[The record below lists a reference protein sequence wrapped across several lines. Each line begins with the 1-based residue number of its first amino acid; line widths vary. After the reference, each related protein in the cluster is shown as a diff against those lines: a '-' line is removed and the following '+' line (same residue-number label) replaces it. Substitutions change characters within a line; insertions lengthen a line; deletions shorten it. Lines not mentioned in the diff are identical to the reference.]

1 MALRVIQWAT
11 GAMGKTCLRA
21 IIDHPDLELVGLYV
35 YSDAKAGQDAG
46 DIARR
51 GKTGVL
57 ATRDI
62 DAILALDAD
71 VVVHAA
77 RLAPPYGAHDEDIR
91 RLLASGKNVISIN
104 GYSDPAHWGGDRL
117 AGFEAACARGG
128 TSLMGAGLNPGFVAE
143 KLAVVATSV
152 CAHVEAIDVTEI
164 VDCRAMRSPDYVF
177 GVLGFGADPAT
188 LNPNDPYWGPA
199 SALNG
204 MYAEVLAAV
213 AARLGWTLEAVE
225 TAHSVAPAGENLTVA
240 AGHIARDMV
249 ARLDWRWHGLV
260 QGRRALT
267 MAISWTMEPLAGDD
281 PPLWTVRI
289 EGTPGVRIT
298 VHLDKPLDDTVRTSA
313 EQLGVAG
320 AVVNAIPIVCA
331 AAPGVVVSP
340 IATPFQA
347 PQTSR

>member
-21 IIDHPDLELVGLYV
+21 IIDDPDLELVGLYV

-57 ATRDI
+57 ATRDV
-62 DAILALDAD
+62 DEILALEAD

-77 RLAPPYGAHDEDIR
+77 RLAPPYGAHDDDIR

-104 GYSDPAHWGGDRL
+104 GYSHPGGERR
-117 AGFEAACARGG
+117 AAFEAACAEGG
-128 TSLMGAGLNPGFVAE
+128 SSLMGAGLNPGFIAE
-143 KLAVVATSV
+143 KLAVVASSICTQV
-152 CAHVEAIDVTEI
+152 KAIEVTEV
-164 VDCRAMRSPDYVF
+164 VDCRTMRNPDYVF
-177 GVLGFGADPAT
+177 GVLGFGSDPAVV
-188 LNPNDPYWGPA
+188 NPNDPEWGPA

-213 AARLGWTLEAVE
+213 AQRLGWTLEAVE
-225 TAHSVAPAGENLTVA
+225 TAHGVAPATEDITVA
-240 AGHIARDMV
+240 AGAIAKGAV
-249 ARLDWRWHGLV
+249 VRLDWRWYGLV
-260 QGRRALT
+260 AGRRALS
-267 MAISWTMEPLAGDD
+267 MAIGWTMEPLAGDD

-289 EGTPGVRIT
+289 EGSPGVR
-298 VHLDKPLDDTVRTSA
+298 VEVRLDKPEDDAVRTSP

-320 AVVNAIPIVCA
+320 AVINAIPIVCA
-331 AAPGVVVSP
+331 AAPGVVTSP
-340 IATPFQA
+340 VATPFQA
-347 PQTSR
+347 TREELSQ